1 MIFEFAI
8 RKGGQRIFVFMYLIS
23 LLCIGIGY
31 LAVLPVFEGFDETAH
46 YSSLRQIADTGTI
59 PLYGTSYLAQ
69 EVIDYQGPVPYGSG
83 MHPFDRGMV
92 YSKFFKHPELV
103 EHYQQTY
110 RQPLP
115 NSIYSPSHELNWQA
129 QHPPLYY
136 LLLAPLVNA
145 LDGFS
150 FTTQFFLLRLVS
162 FFLALS
168 GVFFGL
174 LAVNHPNQPPERNP
188 AMIGFLLYPIILPMF
203 FPEFTRIGNDSLCIF
218 LVGLVA
224 YLLSLWL
231 KDERNTKKSVAIGVA
246 LGMGLLTKAFFL
258 PITVALAMFL
268 STRLLLN
275 KQDGIIRSER
285 FWNLLLIFLP
295 AMFIGGGWY
304 VYKLIAFGE
313 ITGSSEAIQLAHQ
326 GGLIAGLKENFSLY
340 ALVRGVI
347 ATLVSYSWAGT
358 WSLARLPA
366 FLHFPLLALAILV
379 VIAYLRQLKLRTL
392 TDMAWLPV
400 WVFCFFAFGLIW
412 HVVVGVA
419 LNGNGA
425 TPGWYLHI
433 LMPWVAPALG
443 MGISSI
449 LQHRQARQ
457 LLLVLLL
464 YAVLYQIMVFWA
476 QLALFTGCATKG
488 DDKYYAFSGHL
499 FCLDQTSLLMDR
511 VAVLGYPGL
520 AAIGFTGGLICFLW
534 LLVQVRNA
542 RYSISSDQ
550 VIQVGQK

>member
-8 RKGGQRIFVFMYLIS
+8 RKGGQRI
-23 LLCIGIGY
+23 
-31 LAVLPVFEGFDETAH
+31 
-46 YSSLRQIADTGTI
+46 
-59 PLYGTSYLAQ
+59 
-69 EVIDYQGPVPYGSG
+69 
-83 MHPFDRGMV
+83 
-92 YSKFFKHPELV
+92 
-103 EHYQQTY
+103 
-110 RQPLP
+110 
-115 NSIYSPSHELNWQA
+115 
-129 QHPPLYY
+129 
-136 LLLAPLVNA
+136 
-145 LDGFS
+145 
-150 FTTQFFLLRLVS
+150 
-162 FFLALS
+162 
-168 GVFFGL
+168 
-174 LAVNHPNQPPERNP
+174 
-188 AMIGFLLYPIILPMF
+188 
-203 FPEFTRIGNDSLCIF
+203 
-218 LVGLVA
+218 
-224 YLLSLWL
+224 
-231 KDERNTKKSVAIGVA
+231 
-246 LGMGLLTKAFFL
+246 
-258 PITVALAMFL
+258 
-268 STRLLLN
+268 
-275 KQDGIIRSER
+275 
-285 FWNLLLIFLP
+285 
-295 AMFIGGGWY
+295 
-304 VYKLIAFGE
+304 
-313 ITGSSEAIQLAHQ
+313 
-326 GGLIAGLKENFSLY
+326 
-340 ALVRGVI
+340 
-347 ATLVSYSWAGT
+347 SYSWAGT

-366 FLHFPLLALAILV
+366 FFHFPLLALAILV

-488 DDKYYAFSGHL
+488 DDKYYAFSGHF

-520 AAIGFTGGLICFLW
+520 AVIGFTGGLICFLW

-542 RYSISSDQ
+542 RHSISSDQ
-550 VIQVGQK
+550 VIQVGKK